1 MVLIVFILKNS
12 NRTAIS
18 SFIHQIEVAFH
29 QFDLERCDEKTLYVT
44 VLFKYGT
51 HQALCDFI
59 YIIDQQEI
67 YGAISINKHY
77 EKVRDFIQQHFQQ
90 FLLYSDE
97 MTLAKTFMKTVS
109 FKECL
114 QQFAKRYPTYLSSKS
129 PYALKIAE

>member
-29 QFDLERCDEKTLYVT
+29 QFDLDRCDEKTLYVT

-109 FKECL
+109 FKKCL
-114 QQFAKRYPTYLSSKS
+114 QQFARRYPTYTSSKS
-129 PYALKIAE
+129 QSFENC

>member
-1 MVLIVFILKNS
+1 M
-12 NRTAIS
+12 
-18 SFIHQIEVAFH
+18 
-29 QFDLERCDEKTLYVT
+29 T

-59 YIIDQQEI
+59 YIINQQEI